1 MIKFKTPVARIVQG
15 ELWKARE
22 KKDDAGQPMKDEAGH
37 PRMQRFFA
45 VAIPKQPGHTHWSQ
59 TDWGRQVWD
68 EGVRSHQQFAQHPSF
83 SWKIEDGDSQI
94 PNKRMK
100 KNCERE
106 GHPGHWIIKFSTE
119 LSEPIPTYNSTGSA
133 TMPGEAFKPGNYV
146 EVFAMVKGNTGKT
159 QGVYMN
165 PLMVALA
172 GYGEPIATEA
182 DPSEAGFGQSAL
194 PPGASAV
201 PLASTTLTP
210 PATALP
216 GMQPVAATTFSHPVT
231 LGVPLVP
238 AAVLPQSAAPLS
250 LSAPAVTQVAALAP
264 AASGATTS
272 PSNLVA
278 VQPNLAF
285 LLGPLAPIA
294 PAVPQLTPQALA
306 AGHTYADLRGKGY
319 TDDQLRA
326 AGYLV

>member
-1 MIKFKTPVARIVQG
+1 MIKFKTPVGRIVQG

-22 KKDDAGQPMKDEAGH
+22 RKDDAGQPMKDEAGH

-68 EGVRSHQQFAQHPSF
+68 EGVRAHQQFAQHPSF
-83 SWKIEDGDSQI
+83 SWKIEDGDSQV
-94 PNKRMK
+94 PNKKMR

-106 GHPGHWIIKFSTE
+106 GHPGHWIVKFSTE

-201 PLASTTLTP
+201 PLASMTLTP
-210 PATALP
+210 PATVLP
-216 GMQPVAATTFSHPVT
+216 GMT
-231 LGVPLVP
+231 LTPPAGVPLVP
-238 AAVLPQSAAPLS
+238 AAVLPQSAVPLS
-250 LSAPAVTQVAALAP
+250 QVALQP
-264 AASGATTS
+264 AGSAGSTPTTS
-272 PSNLVA
+272 PSSLVA
-278 VQPNLAF
+278 VQPNPAF

-294 PAVPQLTPQALA
+294 PATPALSAAALA
-306 AGHTYADLRGKGY
+306 AGHTYAILRAAGH
-319 TDDQLRA
+319 TDDALRA
-326 AGYLV
+326 AGYLA

>member
-15 ELWKARE
+15 ELWKERV
-22 KKDDAGQPMKDEAGH
+22 KKDDAGQPMFIEPGR
-37 PRMQRFFA
+37 PRTQRYFA

-68 EGVRSHQQFAQHPSF
+68 EGVRAHQQFAQHPSF
-83 SWKIEDGDSQI
+83 SWKIEDGDSQV
-94 PNKRMK
+94 PNKKMK
-100 KNCERE
+100 KNCDRE

-133 TMPGEAFKPGNYV
+133 PMPGEAFKPGNYV

-201 PLASTTLTP
+201 PLASTSLTP

-216 GMQPVAATTFSHPVT
+216 GMQPMRPAATTFSHPVT
-231 LGVPLVP
+231 PGVPLVP
-238 AAVLPQSAAPLS
+238 AAALPQSAVPLS
-250 LSAPAVTQVAALAP
+250 QVAQQP
-264 AASGATTS
+264 AAFAGSTPTTS

-278 VQPNLAF
+278 VQPNPAF

-294 PAVPQLTPQALA
+294 PAQPQLTPQALA
-306 AGHTYADLRGKGY
+306 TGHTYEVLRSKGY

-326 AGYLV
+326 AGYLA

>member
-1 MIKFKTPVARIVQG
+1 MIKFKTPVGRIVQG

-37 PRMQRFFA
+37 PRMQRYFA

-68 EGVRSHQQFAQHPSF
+68 EGVRAHQQFAQHPSF
-83 SWKIEDGDSQI
+83 SWKIEDGDSQV
-94 PNKRMK
+94 PNKKMK

-106 GHPGHWIIKFSTE
+106 GHPGHWIVKFSTE

-133 TMPGEAFKPGNYV
+133 TMPGEAFKPGMWV

-216 GMQPVAATTFSHPVT
+216 GMQPPATTLMPP
-231 LGVPLVP
+231 GVPLVP
-238 AAVLPQSAAPLS
+238 AATLPQSAVPLSQAAPL
-250 LSAPAVTQVAALAP
+250 LAVSAGSTQM
-264 AASGATTS
+264 TS
-272 PSNLVA
+272 PSSVVA
-278 VQPNLAF
+278 VQPNPAF

-306 AGHTYADLRGKGY
+306 AGFTLEKLRAAGH
-319 TDDQLRA
+319 TDDAALRA

>member
-1 MIKFKTPVARIVQG
+1 MIKFKTPVGRIVQG
-15 ELWKARE
+15 ELWKARPR
-22 KKDDAGQPMKDEAGH
+22 KDDAGQTMKDESGNE
-37 PRMQRFFA
+37 RMQRFFA
-45 VAIPKQPGHTHWSQ
+45 IAIPKQPGHTHWAQ

-68 EGVRSHQQFAQHPSF
+68 EGVRAHQQFAQHPSF

-100 KNCERE
+100 KNCDRE

-119 LSEPIPTYNSTGSA
+119 LAEPIPTYNSSGTA
-133 TMPGEAFKPGNYV
+133 PMPGEAFKPGNYV

-216 GMQPVAATTFSHPVT
+216 GMTHLQPAAGTQFGTVPVA
-231 LGVPLVP
+231 P
-238 AAVLPQSAAPLS
+238 AAVLPQSATPLS
-250 LSAPAVTQVAALAP
+250 PPAPQL
-264 AASGATTS
+264 AASAGSTLMTS
-272 PSNLVA
+272 PSSPVA
-278 VQPNLAF
+278 VQPNPAF
-285 LLGPLAPIA
+285 LLGPLVPIVPAAPTLSA
-294 PAVPQLTPQALA
+294 AALA
-306 AGHTYADLRGKGY
+306 AGHTYEKLRAAGH

-326 AGYLV
+326 AGYLA

>member
-1 MIKFKTPVARIVQG
+1 MIKFKTPVGRIVQG
-15 ELWKARE
+15 ELWKARPR
-22 KKDDAGQPMKDEAGH
+22 KDDAGQTMKDEAGNE
-37 PRMQRFFA
+37 RMQRFFA
-45 VAIPKQPGHTHWSQ
+45 VAIPKQPGHTHWAQ

-68 EGVRSHQQFAQHPSF
+68 EGVRAHQQFAQHPSF

-100 KNCERE
+100 KNCDRE
-106 GHPGHWIIKFSTE
+106 GHPGHWIVKFSTE
-119 LSEPIPTYNSTGSA
+119 LAEPIPTYNASGTA
-133 TMPGEAFKPGNYV
+133 PMPGEAFKPGNYV

-216 GMQPVAATTFSHPVT
+216 VSPAPLSGPAALPI
-231 LGVPLVP
+231 VP

-250 LSAPAVTQVAALAP
+250 ISAPLSQPAPQLVASP
-264 AASGATTS
+264 GSTSMTS
-272 PSNLVA
+272 PSSPVV
-278 VQPNLAF
+278 VQPNPAF
-285 LLGPLAPIA
+285 LLGPLAPIVPAA
-294 PAVPQLTPQALA
+294 PTLSPAAVA
-306 AGHTYADLRGKGY
+306 AGHTYEKLRAAGH

-326 AGYLV
+326 AGYLA